1 MLKTNSVHILLQ
13 KSHKIAFFMGC
24 NIPIHLSQLP
34 SSCLGIAN
42 HQFLWF
48 VDESKYNAIYSS
60 VPSCADFK
68 GLLFVNKA
76 GLILD
81 QRVFILG
88 FYCWSKV
95 CPVENMSHRK
105 HVPSKICPIENMSVE
120 NISVEK
126 SPGDHPLCVLLP
138 K

>member
-1 MLKTNSVHILLQ
+1 MVQSCYCMQ
-13 KSHKIAFFMGC
+13 AKIEHA
-24 NIPIHLSQLP
+24 HLFYLGIDDFG
-34 SSCLGIAN
+34 CLGISN
-42 HQFLWF
+42 HRFLWF

-126 SPGDHPLCVLLP
+126 SPGAHPLCVLLP